1 MSIQQI
7 LPGATLGVLGG
18 GQLGRMFC
26 VAARTMGYRVAVL
39 DPDPVCGAGL
49 IADVHIQAAYD
60 DEKALDE
67 MAQLCDVITLEFE
80 NIPSQS
86 VRAIAGKTTV
96 YPVAESLEIAQ
107 NRDIEKQFALQ
118 AGLRPVPYQAIGAA
132 ADLKTAAE
140 TVGFPAIL
148 KTSTLG
154 YDGKGQFVVANEGE
168 LADAFA
174 RAGQVA
180 CVLEK
185 QIDIDCE
192 VSAIVA
198 RNAGGEMASFP
209 VAENQHRNG
218 ILHMSIVPARVSDDI
233 RQQAVDY
240 AALLADAMN
249 YVGILAVEFFL
260 SKDGVL
266 YFNEMAPR
274 PHNSGHYTKD
284 ACVTSQF
291 EQQVR
296 MMCGLTPG
304 DTRLLSPVVMVNM
317 LGELWTPDWS
327 AIFAR
332 NNIKL
337 HLYGKTEARPGRKMG
352 HFNVLA
358 EEVGEAISVADAVFE
373 RLAGAVGDSAK
384 T

>member
-1 MSIQQI
+1 MVTKEV

-26 VAARTMGYRVAVL
+26 VAARTMGYRVVVL

-49 IADVHIQAAYD
+49 IADEHIQADYTD
-60 DEKALDE
+60 LSALEE
-67 MAQLCDVITLEFE
+67 MAKQCDVITLEFE

-86 VRAIAGKTTV
+86 VRYIADKTTV
-96 YPVAESLEIAQ
+96 FPAAESLEIAQ
-107 NRDIEKQFALQ
+107 NRDLEKQFAQ
-118 AGLRPVPYQAIGAA
+118 KAGLQPVPYSTLLKECDLQQA
-132 ADLKTAAE
+132 AD
-140 TVGFPAIL
+140 VIGFPAIL
-148 KTSTLG
+148 KSNTLG
-154 YDGKGQFVVANEGE
+154 YDGKGQFVVNDFAE
-168 LADAFA
+168 LSAAYQEVGRVD
-174 RAGQVA
+174 

-185 QIDIDCE
+185 KITIRCE

-198 RNAGGEMASFP
+198 RNAHAELASFP
-209 VAENQHRNG
+209 VSENQHRNG
-218 ILHMSIVPARVSDDI
+218 ILHMSIVPARVDESI
-233 RQQAVDY
+233 RQQAIEG
-240 AALLADAMN
+240 ASTLAGALS
-249 YVGILAVEFFL
+249 YVGILAVEFFV
-260 SKDGVL
+260 SEDNVL

-296 MMCGLTPG
+296 MMCGLKPG
-304 DTRLLSPVVMVNM
+304 DTRLMSPVVMVNM
-317 LGELWTPDWS
+317 LGELWPPEWTD
-327 AIFAR
+327 IFAR

-358 EEVGEAISVADAVFE
+358 EDAEAALVVAEDVFA
-373 RLAGAVGDSAK
+373 RLSGA
-384 T
+384 

>member
-1 MSIQQI
+1 MATKEV

-26 VAARTMGYRVAVL
+26 VAARTMGYRVVVL

-49 IADVHIQAAYD
+49 IADEHIQADYTD
-60 DEKALDE
+60 LSALEE
-67 MAQLCDVITLEFE
+67 MAKQCDAITLEFE

-86 VRAIAGKTTV
+86 VRYIAGKTTV
-96 YPVAESLEIAQ
+96 FPVAESLEIAQ
-107 NRDIEKQFALQ
+107 NRDLEKQFAQ
-118 AGLRPVPYQAIGAA
+118 KAGLQPVPYATLLQESDLQPA
-132 ADLKTAAE
+132 ADAI
-140 TVGFPAIL
+140 GFPAIL
-148 KTSTLG
+148 KSNTLG
-154 YDGKGQFVVANEGE
+154 YDGKGQFVVNDFAE
-168 LADAFA
+168 LSAAYQEVGRVD
-174 RAGQVA
+174 

-185 QIDIDCE
+185 RINIHCE

-198 RNAGGEMASFP
+198 RNANAELACFP
-209 VAENQHRNG
+209 VSENQHRNG
-218 ILHMSIVPARVSDDI
+218 ILHMSIVPARVDESI
-233 RQQAVDY
+233 RQQAIEG
-240 AALLADAMN
+240 ASILAEALS
-249 YVGILAVEFFL
+249 YVGILAVEFFV
-260 SKDGVL
+260 SDDNVL

-296 MMCGLTPG
+296 MMCGLKPG
-304 DTRLLSPVVMVNM
+304 DTRLMSPVVMVNM
-317 LGELWTPDWS
+317 LGDLWPPKW
-327 AIFAR
+327 AEIFSQ

-358 EEVGEAISVADAVFE
+358 EDVESALETAERVFGELSE
-373 RLAGAVGDSAK
+373 
-384 T
+384 

>member
-1 MSIQQI
+1 MTCKAI

-26 VAARTMGYRVAVL
+26 LAARTMGYRTVVL
-39 DPDPVCGAGL
+39 DPDPMCGAGM
-49 IADVHIQAAYD
+49 IADMHIKADYT
-60 DEKALDE
+60 DESALRE
-67 MAQLCDVITLEFE
+67 MAEQCDAITLEFE

-86 VRAIAGKTTV
+86 VRYINEKTTV

-107 NRDIEKQFALQ
+107 NRDLEKQFAQ
-118 AGLRPVPYQAIGAA
+118 KAGLQPVPYFAVQQES
-132 ADLKTAAE
+132 DLLKAAE
-140 TVGFPAIL
+140 EIGFPAIL
-148 KTSTLG
+148 KSNTLG
-154 YDGKGQFVVANEGE
+154 YDGKGQYVVSNTDE
-168 LADAFA
+168 LIKAYTDA
-174 RAGQVA
+174 GKVD

-185 QIDIDCE
+185 QVAIRCE

-198 RNAGGEMASFP
+198 RNEGAEMASFP
-209 VAENQHRNG
+209 VSENQHRNG
-218 ILHMSIVPARVSDDI
+218 ILHMSIVPARVSDEI
-233 RQQAVDY
+233 AQLAIEN
-240 AALLADAMN
+240 ASLLADAMS
-249 YVGILAVEFFL
+249 YIGLLAVEFFV
-260 SKDGVL
+260 SEDDVL

-304 DTRLLSPVVMVNM
+304 DTRLMTPVVMVNM
-317 LGELWTPDWS
+317 LGELWLPDWNV
-327 AIFAR
+327 IFAQ

-358 EEVGEAISVADAVFE
+358 ESVESAIDTAEAVFTK
-373 RLAGAVGDSAK
+373 LDKS
-384 T
+384 

>member
-1 MSIQQI
+1 MVTKEI

-26 VAARTMGYRVAVL
+26 VAARTMGYRVVVL

-49 IADVHIQAAYD
+49 IADEHIQADYTD
-60 DEKALDE
+60 LSALED
-67 MAQLCDVITLEFE
+67 MAKQCDVITLEFE

-86 VRAIAGKTTV
+86 VRFIADKTTV
-96 YPVAESLEIAQ
+96 FPVAESLEIAQ
-107 NRDIEKQFALQ
+107 NRDLEKQFAQ
-118 AGLRPVPYQAIGAA
+118 KAGLQPVPYYALLNEEGLQRS
-132 ADLKTAAE
+132 ADE
-140 TVGFPAIL
+140 IGFPAIL
-148 KTSTLG
+148 KSNTLG
-154 YDGKGQFVVANEGE
+154 YDGKGQFVVNDYTE
-168 LADAFA
+168 LSAAYKEVGRVD
-174 RAGQVA
+174 

-185 QIDIDCE
+185 KINIRCE

-198 RNAGGEMASFP
+198 RNANAELASFP
-209 VAENQHRNG
+209 VSENQHRNG
-218 ILHMSIVPARVSDDI
+218 ILHMSIVPARVSDEI
-233 RQQAVDY
+233 AQRAIEN
-240 AALLADAMN
+240 ASILADAMS
-249 YVGILAVEFFL
+249 YVGILAVEFFV
-260 SKDGVL
+260 SDDNVL

-296 MMCGLTPG
+296 MMCGLKPG
-304 DTRLLSPVVMVNM
+304 DTRLMSPVVMVNM
-317 LGELWTPDWS
+317 LGDLWPPKWTD
-327 AIFAR
+327 IFAQ

-358 EEVGEAISVADAVFE
+358 EDVGAALVVAEEVFA
-373 RLAGAVGDSAK
+373 RLSGA
-384 T
+384 

>member
-1 MSIQQI
+1 MVTKEI

-26 VAARTMGYRVAVL
+26 VAARTMGYRVVVL

-49 IADVHIQAAYD
+49 IADEHIQADYTD
-60 DEKALDE
+60 LSALED
-67 MAQLCDVITLEFE
+67 MAKQCDVITLEFE

-86 VRAIAGKTTV
+86 VRFIADKTTV
-96 YPVAESLEIAQ
+96 FPVAESLEIAQ
-107 NRDIEKQFALQ
+107 NRDLEKQFAQ
-118 AGLRPVPYQAIGAA
+118 KAGLQPVPYYALLNEEGLQRS
-132 ADLKTAAE
+132 ADE
-140 TVGFPAIL
+140 IGFPAIL
-148 KTSTLG
+148 KSNTLG
-154 YDGKGQFVVANEGE
+154 YDGKGQFVVNDYTE
-168 LADAFA
+168 LSAAYKEVGRVD
-174 RAGQVA
+174 

-185 QIDIDCE
+185 KINIRCE

-198 RNAGGEMASFP
+198 RNANAELASFP
-209 VAENQHRNG
+209 VSENQHRNG
-218 ILHMSIVPARVSDDI
+218 ILHMSIVPARVSDEI
-233 RQQAVDY
+233 AQLAIEN
-240 AALLADAMN
+240 ASILADAMS
-249 YVGILAVEFFL
+249 YVGILAVEFFV
-260 SKDGVL
+260 SDDNVL

-296 MMCGLTPG
+296 MMCGLKPG
-304 DTRLLSPVVMVNM
+304 DTRLMSPVVMVNM
-317 LGELWTPDWS
+317 LGELWPPKWTD
-327 AIFAR
+327 IFVQ

-358 EEVGEAISVADAVFE
+358 EDVGAALVVAEEVFA
-373 RLAGAVGDSAK
+373 RLSGA
-384 T
+384 

>member
-1 MSIQQI
+1 MTFKAI

-26 VAARTMGYRVAVL
+26 LAARTMGYRTVVL
-39 DPDPVCGAGL
+39 DPDPMCGAGM
-49 IADVHIQAAYD
+49 IADVHI
-60 DEKALDE
+60 KADYTDQSALRE
-67 MAQLCDVITLEFE
+67 MAELCHAITLEFE

-86 VRAIAGKTTV
+86 VRYITEKTTV

-107 NRDIEKQFALQ
+107 NRDLEKQFAQ
-118 AGLRPVPYQAIGAA
+118 KAGLQPVPYFPVRQES
-132 ADLKTAAE
+132 DLLKAAE
-140 TVGFPAIL
+140 EIGFPSIL
-148 KTSTLG
+148 KSNTLG
-154 YDGKGQFVVANEGE
+154 YDGKGQYVVNSSDE
-168 LADAFA
+168 LVKAYDDA
-174 RAGQVA
+174 GKVD

-185 QIDIDCE
+185 QIAIKCE

-198 RNAGGEMASFP
+198 RNAAAEVASFP
-209 VAENQHRNG
+209 VSENLHRNG
-218 ILHMSIVPARVSDDI
+218 ILHMSIVPARVSDEITQLASDNASI
-233 RQQAVDY
+233 
-240 AALLADAMN
+240 LADAMS
-249 YVGILAVEFFL
+249 YIGILAVEFFV
-260 SKDGVL
+260 SEDDVL

-304 DTRLLSPVVMVNM
+304 DTRLMSPVVMVNM
-317 LGELWTPDWS
+317 LGELWLPDWNE
-327 AIFAR
+327 IFAQ

-337 HLYGKTEARPGRKMG
+337 HLYGKTEARAGRKMG

-358 EEVGEAISVADAVFE
+358 EDVGSAIDTAETVFSK
-373 RLAGAVGDSAK
+373 LDKS
-384 T
+384 